1 MLLNNCTA
9 TTSTKNI
16 SSNSLDNPFI
26 NKGFSLIY
34 NDKFYYDKVISK
46 KIDERSLIIFQKNL
60 KKNTIVKITN
70 ILNNKSII
78 GTVGSNADYPL
89 FNNAVLSLRIA
100 DEIGLNENEPYVE
113 ILEVLEDAIF
123 VAKRAKTFEEEKKVA
138 DKAPVNNIN
147 ISDLNTKQTNTKN
160 ELNKNFSYEI
170 KIADFYFN
178 DTASLLINRIVKET
192 LIKDAKIKKINEKKY
207 RVYAGPFNNINSLQK
222 SFNDISILEFENIEI
237 IKKMIKLRL
246 ITLLLTLLL
255 TANAN
260 AAFDVKARTAIL
272 QDYLSGEILFEK
284 DADKSIYPASMTK
297 IMTAIIAFD
306 LIRSGD
312 LNLDEK
318 FLISENAWRLSSAG
332 YSSMFIMVGDE
343 VSVENLLRGI
353 IVASGNDACV
363 SLAEGIA
370 GTEDEFAVMMTA
382 KAKEIGMDNTNFANS
397 SGINNTEN
405 VSTVR
410 DIMIMSRYLIKEFP
424 EEYKYFA
431 EKEFTWD
438 RTGGDPIT
446 QGNRNPLL
454 YKSLGA
460 DGIKTG
466 YLAVEKYSLAS
477 SVERNGRRLIA
488 VGSGFNTKNDRS
500 RESAKLLTWGLTNF
514 DLVEITRANTPIED
528 IGVWLGKKD
537 TVKTYIKNDIYKT
550 IPKAKKR
557 LLKLSLNYNGPI
569 QAPIKKD
576 DILGKLKLT
585 YNGDLIEEYDLLAYE
600 DVKKLNVFSRL
611 MKSINFLIWGD
622 V

>member
-1 MLLNNCTA
+1 
-9 TTSTKNI
+9 
-16 SSNSLDNPFI
+16 
-26 NKGFSLIY
+26 
-34 NDKFYYDKVISK
+34 
-46 KIDERSLIIFQKNL
+46 
-60 KKNTIVKITN
+60 
-70 ILNNKSII
+70 
-78 GTVGSNADYPL
+78 
-89 FNNAVLSLRIA
+89 
-100 DEIGLNENEPYVE
+100 
-113 ILEVLEDAIF
+113 
-123 VAKRAKTFEEEKKVA
+123 
-138 DKAPVNNIN
+138 
-147 ISDLNTKQTNTKN
+147 
-160 ELNKNFSYEI
+160 
-170 KIADFYFN
+170 
-178 DTASLLINRIVKET
+178 
-192 LIKDAKIKKINEKKY
+192 
-207 RVYAGPFNNINSLQK
+207 
-222 SFNDISILEFENIEI
+222 
-237 IKKMIKLRL
+237 MIKSRL
-246 ITLLLTLLL
+246 ITILLTLLL
-255 TANAN
+255 TTNAN

-312 LNLDEK
+312 LSLDEK
-318 FLISENAWRLSSAG
+318 FLVSENAWRLSSAG

-363 SLAEGIA
+363 ALAEGIA

-382 KAKEIGMDNTNFANS
+382 KAKEIGMNNTNFANS
-397 SGINNTEN
+397 SGINDTEN
-405 VSTVR
+405 LSTVR
-410 DIMIMSRYLIKEFP
+410 DIMLMSNYLIKEFP

-514 DLVEITRANTPIED
+514 DLVEITKANTPIED
-528 IGVWLGKKD
+528 IDVWLGKKD
-537 TVKTYIKNDIYKT
+537 TVKTYIKNDVYKT

-557 LLKLSLNYNGPI
+557 LLKVSLNYNGPI

-576 DILGKLKLT
+576 DILGKLKLIFD
-585 YNGDLIEEYDLLAYE
+585 GELIEEYDLLAYE